1 MIGPGTGIAP
11 FRGFIQQRAFL
22 KKEGL
27 DFAVFLMIFSAS
39 LLKGAAIGSTVLY
52 YGCRR
57 RSEDYLY
64 REELE
69 NWLADGVLTQL
80 HVAFSRE
87 QEQKKYVQHLM
98 LENKKSFW
106 NLLERGSYVYVCGD
120 ARNMA
125 RDVQA
130 TLIHIIS
137 EEHKVSMDE
146 AAAYVKQMEVQ
157 KRYQTDVWG
166 T

>member
-1 MIGPGTGIAP
+1 MIGPGTG
-11 FRGFIQQRAFL
+11 
-22 KKEGL
+22 
-27 DFAVFLMIFSAS
+27 AS
-39 LLKGAAIGSTVLY
+39 LGSTILY

-69 NWLADGVLTQL
+69 NWLAEGVLTQL

-87 QEQKKYVQHLM
+87 QEQKRYVQHLM
-98 LENKKSFW
+98 LENKKSLW
-106 NLLERGSYVYVCGD
+106 DLVERGSD

-130 TLIHIIS
+130 TLIRIIS
-137 EEHKVSMDE
+137 EEHEVSIDE
-146 AAAYVKQMEVQ
+146 ATAYVKQMEIQ
-157 KRYQTDVWG
+157 KRYQTDVW
-166 T
+166 TSK